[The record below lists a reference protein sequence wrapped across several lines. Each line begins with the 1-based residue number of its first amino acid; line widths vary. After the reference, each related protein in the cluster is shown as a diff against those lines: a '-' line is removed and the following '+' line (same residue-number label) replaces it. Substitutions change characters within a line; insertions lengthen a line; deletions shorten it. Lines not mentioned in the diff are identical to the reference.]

1 MSFAGRIDMFVNG
14 VDLEDN
20 EQCQNGLIGSRDI
33 ILSHEPGVVF
43 IPRRI
48 AF

>member
-1 MSFAGRIDMFVNG
+1 MFVNG

-20 EQCQNGLIGSRDI
+20 EQCQNGLIGSRGI
-33 ILSHEPGVVF
+33 ILSHELGVVF
-43 IPRRI
+43 IPERT